1 MHQLMIEEIILR
13 ALSSSLLFEGFSRE
27 SILSALGEVNYKLV
41 EFDAGDIY
49 LLEGAPCRWA
59 DIVVR
64 GSLSARMIGDSG
76 KEVVMDVRKTGDLM
90 APAFIFSHQN
100 RIPVTIEAREESLI
114 FRMTPEDLLA
124 LMDRDSRIRLNF
136 IRSISDISVFLAGKV
151 RLLSLSSVRDKV
163 VYLLHSEY
171 KKQGNELL
179 HLGRSRQ
186 QIADSFGIQ
195 KFSLI
200 RCLNQLQAEG
210 LVEVSGKDIRL
221 LKADY
226 FK

>member
-1 MHQLMIEEIILR
+1 MIEENILR
-13 ALSSSLLFEGFSRE
+13 ALSSSVLFEGFSRE
-27 SILSALGEVNYKLV
+27 LILSALEKVNYKLV
-41 EFDAGDIY
+41 EYDAGDIY
-49 LLEGAPCRWA
+49 LLEGTPCRWA
-59 DIVVR
+59 DIVVK

-100 RIPVTIEAREESLI
+100 RIPVSIEAREKSLI
-114 FRMTPEDLLA
+114 FRMTPEDLVS

-136 IRSISDISVFLAGKV
+136 VRSISDISVFLASKV

-163 VYLLHSEY
+163 VYLLHAEY
-171 KKQGNELL
+171 KKQGSELL
-179 HLGRSRQ
+179 HLNRSRQ
-186 QIADSFGIQ
+186 QIAESFGIQ

-200 RCLNQLQAEG
+200 RCLNELQAEG

-221 LKADY
+221 LKVDH

>member
-1 MHQLMIEEIILR
+1 MIEENILR

-59 DIVVR
+59 DIVVE

-90 APAFIFSHQN
+90 APAFIYSHKN
-100 RIPVTIEAREESLI
+100 LIPVTIESLERSVV
-114 FRMTPEDLLA
+114 FRMTPEELLS
-124 LMDRDSRIRLNF
+124 LMDSDTRIRLNF

-163 VYLLHSEY
+163 VYLLLSEY

-221 LKADY
+221 LKVDH